1 MINNIINFSLNN
13 RFLILVLSVIILTIG
28 VYTSSDMDIDVF
40 PDLTAPSVVV
50 LTESHGMAAEEVERL
65 VTFPIETALN
75 GATDVRRVRSSSAAG
90 ISIVWIDFDWGTD
103 IYRARQIVSEKLSI
117 ISETLPEGVGSP
129 TLAPQSS
136 IIGEIMTI
144 GITSDSVSM
153 LNLRTIADK
162 QIRQRLLAIS
172 GVSQVVVIGGEYKQY
187 QILANPQKMK
197 YYNVS
202 FMELLEASKGT
213 NKNSTG
219 GFLNDFG
226 NEYVITAEVR
236 TTDTTE
242 IGNAVIKMVNDK
254 PIKISDVA
262 QVTIGASPK
271 IGDGYLNGKLAIVM
285 TILKQPDINTLTLT
299 AEIETALVEL
309 KTTLPKNITINSEI
323 FKQSDFINT
332 AVNNVGKALIEGTI
346 FVIIIL
352 FVFLMSFRTTIISVI
367 AIPVSLLVSVL
378 TLKILGFT
386 INTMSLGGLVI
397 AIGVLVDD
405 AIIDVDNVLKRLKQN
420 ALKPENEREKSL
432 IVIFNATKEIR
443 ASIINAT
450 LIIIVAFIP
459 LFFLSG
465 MEGRMLKP
473 LGIAFIVSLFASLV
487 VSLTLTPVMCSLL
500 LTNHQNLVKQK
511 KSILWVEKMNDFYRN
526 LLSKL
531 LTENNKKSKIVL
543 GSSVGL
549 LLVAIILFFGLGRGF
564 LPEFN
569 EGTLTLSTV
578 SLPGISLD
586 ESNKMNKIIDSLLL
600 SIPEVKAVA
609 RRTGRAELDEHAQGV
624 FSSET
629 DVPFVLEDR
638 TKDEFMEDVRLKL
651 NSVGGINITIGQPL
665 AHRID
670 HMLSGTRANIA
681 IKVYGTDLEKMF
693 SIANQVKTTIADIE
707 GLVDL
712 SVEQQVQIPH
722 LVIKPN
728 RELLARYGISLN
740 DFTEYIDV
748 AFAGEKISDVYEG
761 SQSFDL
767 ILRYDES
774 SRNSIEDIKNS
785 LIDTYNGKKIPLNY
799 VAEISSETTPN
810 TISRENVQRKVVI
823 SANVSG
829 RDLRSVVTDIQDIVK
844 SEITLPEGYYIDY
857 GGQFE
862 SEQKASKLLFY
873 TSILAILVIFMLLYQ
888 EFKNFT
894 VTALIMINLPLA
906 IIGGIFSIYFSS
918 GILSIPAI
926 IGFITLFGIATRN
939 GILLISRYQSLKE
952 QGFGLVELIL
962 KGSADRLTPILMTAL
977 TAALALVPLVIA
989 GNKPGNEIQSPMAV
1003 VILGGLLTSTLLN
1016 IFIIPIIYYLINK
1029 KKHEILN

>member
-13 RFLILVLSVIILTIG
+13 RFLIIILSLIILTIG
-28 VYTSSDMDIDVF
+28 AYTSNDMDIDVF

-50 LTESHGMAAEEVERL
+50 LTESHGMAAEEVEKL

-90 ISIVWIDFDWGTD
+90 ISIVWIDFDWETD

-153 LNLRTIADK
+153 LDLRTITDK
-162 QIRQRLLAIS
+162 QIRQRLLSIS

-202 FMELLEASKGT
+202 FSELLKASKGT

-226 NEYVITAEVR
+226 NEYIITAEVR
-236 TTDTTE
+236 TSDTTE
-242 IGNAVIKMVNDK
+242 IGNSVIKMINDK

-271 IGDGYLNGKLAIVM
+271 IGDGYLNGKPAIIM
-285 TILKQPDINTLTLT
+285 TVLKQPDINTLTLT
-299 AEIETALVEL
+299 TKIETALAEL
-309 KTTLPKNITINSEI
+309 QTTLPKNITINTNI

-332 AVNNVGKALIEGTI
+332 AVNNVRKALIEGTV
-346 FVIIIL
+346 FVVIIL
-352 FVFLMSFRTTIISVI
+352 FIFLMSFRTTIISII
-367 AIPVSLLVSVL
+367 AIPVSLLISVL
-378 TLKILGFT
+378 TLKLLGFT

-420 ALKPENEREKSL
+420 ALKPEHEREKSL
-432 IVIFNATKEIR
+432 IVIFSATKEIR

-450 LIIIVAFIP
+450 LIIIVAFVP
-459 LFFLSG
+459 LFFLNG

-473 LGIAFIVSLFASLV
+473 LGISFIVSLFASLV

-500 LTNHQNLVKQK
+500 LTNHKILVKQK
-511 KSILWVEKMNDFYRN
+511 KSILWVEKMSNFYRN
-526 LLSKL
+526 ILSKL
-531 LTENNKKSKIVL
+531 LTENKKKSKIIL

-549 LLVAIILFFGLGRGF
+549 LFVAIIIFFGLGRGF

-586 ESNKMNKIIDSLLL
+586 ESNKMNKMIDSLLL

-629 DVPFVLEDR
+629 DVPFILESR
-638 TKDEFMEDVRLKL
+638 TKDEFMEDVRSKL

-681 IKVYGTDLEKMF
+681 IKVYGTDLDKMF
-693 SIANQVKTTIADIE
+693 SIANQVKANITDVE

-767 ILRYDES
+767 ILRYNEN
-774 SRNSIEDIKNS
+774 SRNSIENIKNS
-785 LIDTYNGKKIPLNY
+785 L
-799 VAEISSETTPN
+799 
-810 TISRENVQRKVVI
+810 
-823 SANVSG
+823 
-829 RDLRSVVTDIQDIVK
+829 
-844 SEITLPEGYYIDY
+844 
-857 GGQFE
+857 
-862 SEQKASKLLFY
+862 
-873 TSILAILVIFMLLYQ
+873 M
-888 EFKNFT
+888 
-894 VTALIMINLPLA
+894 
-906 IIGGIFSIYFSS
+906 
-918 GILSIPAI
+918 
-926 IGFITLFGIATRN
+926 
-939 GILLISRYQSLKE
+939 
-952 QGFGLVELIL
+952 
-962 KGSADRLTPILMTAL
+962 ILMT
-977 TAALALVPLVIA
+977 V
-989 GNKPGNEIQSPMAV
+989 
-1003 VILGGLLTSTLLN
+1003 
-1016 IFIIPIIYYLINK
+1016 K
-1029 KKHEILN
+1029 KYH